1 MPKQKSK
8 KRAEERSITEYKD
21 KVIPTVYKALGKGL
35 VSRDEVDTLLK
46 VLEAE
51 VGMMSNSESEEPA
64 AVMYQRLWLK
74 DRKNPP
80 SHLTRLKSLTFELS
94 MVMDGTDEYPGSL
107 YRLHEKVKYLQWLA
121 DNTLLKVLRNK
132 VRL

>member
-21 KVIPTVYKALGKGL
+21 KVIPSVYKALCKGT
-35 VSRDEVDTLLK
+35 VSREEVDLLLK

-51 VGMMSNSESEEPA
+51 VETMSNSESEEPA
-64 AVMYQRLWLK
+64 TVMYQRLWLK

-80 SHLTRLKSLTFELS
+80 SHFTRLKSLTFELR

-121 DNTLLKVLRNK
+121 NNSLKTVLRNK
-132 VRL
+132 LRL